1 MLLFIPITNKISGDS
16 GRSMR
21 VSYAFYLLKS
31 ITRRKRMPQKDKSPS
46 EKPKG
51 RRNQYHPQ
59 YTNTLHI
66 ELREN
71 KEDLYFDEEYILN
84 TGPLR
89 IDLLIIKKNENAVIK
104 SGLGAFFR
112 KINIWEYKNPKDT
125 LNVKE
130 FNKGLAYLHL
140 YIASKSEKIN
150 LSDLTLTFLRY
161 YKPRELFKELE
172 RDGYTIEEYEP
183 GIYHLGMMGQ
193 PSIQIIASRLLD
205 NKYEWVKAISDKTT
219 LSEIDRL
226 AFEVDKLD
234 QTDRKYAITVLE
246 FVGELN
252 EIKKEDTKM
261 GVIREYFDA
270 KEKLEIQEE
279 ELKSKEIKLK
289 AQDEEIKALKKEN
302 KNIKE
307 RLEQLEKKLGGIAML

>member
-1 MLLFIPITNKISGDS
+1 
-16 GRSMR
+16 MR
-21 VSYAFYLLKS
+21 E
-31 ITRRKRMPQKDKSPS
+31 KDKKPL
-46 EKPKG
+46 EKPRG

-71 KEDLYFDEEYILN
+71 KDDLYFDEEFILN

-104 SGLGAFFR
+104 SGLGAFFK
-112 KINIWEYKNPKDT
+112 KINIWEYKNPKDS

-140 YIASKSEKIN
+140 YIASSNDKIS
-150 LSDLTLTFLRY
+150 LSDVTLTFLRY
-161 YKPRELFKELE
+161 YKPRDLFKELE
-172 RDGYTIEEYEP
+172 KAGYKIEEYEP

-193 PSIQIIASRLLD
+193 PNIQIIVSRLLD
-205 NKYEWVKAISDKTT
+205 SKYEWVKAISDKIP

-226 AFEVDKLD
+226 ASEVENLD
-234 QTDRKYAITVLE
+234 RTDRKYAITVLE
-246 FVGELN
+246 FVGMIN
-252 EIKKEDTKM
+252 EIEEEKNM
-261 GVIREYFDA
+261 GVIRELFDA
-270 KEKLEIQEE
+270 KDKIEIQEE
-279 ELKSKEIKLK
+279 QIKSQEEQLQSKEEQLKSQEKEIN
-289 AQDEEIKALKKEN
+289 ALKKEN
-302 KNIKE
+302 KKFKE

>member
-1 MLLFIPITNKISGDS
+1 
-16 GRSMR
+16 
-21 VSYAFYLLKS
+21 
-31 ITRRKRMPQKDKSPS
+31 MPQKDKSPS

-140 YIASKSEKIN
+140 YIASNSEKIN

>member
-1 MLLFIPITNKISGDS
+1 
-16 GRSMR
+16 MR
-21 VSYAFYLLKS
+21 E
-31 ITRRKRMPQKDKSPS
+31 KDKKPL
-46 EKPKG
+46 EKPRG

-71 KEDLYFDEEYILN
+71 KDDLYFDEEFILN

-104 SGLGAFFR
+104 SGLGAFFK
-112 KINIWEYKNPKDT
+112 KINIWEYKNPKDS

-140 YIASKSEKIN
+140 YIASSNDKIS
-150 LSDLTLTFLRY
+150 LSDVTLTFLRY
-161 YKPRELFKELE
+161 YKPRDLFKELE
-172 RDGYTIEEYEP
+172 KAGYKIEEYEP

-193 PSIQIIASRLLD
+193 PNIQIIVSRLLD
-205 NKYEWVKAISDKTT
+205 SKYEWVKAISDKIP

-226 AFEVDKLD
+226 ASEVENLD
-234 QTDRKYAITVLE
+234 RTDRKYAITVLE
-246 FVGELN
+246 FVGMIN
-252 EIKKEDTKM
+252 EKEEEKNM
-261 GVIREYFDA
+261 GVIRELFDA
-270 KEKLEIQEE
+270 KDKIEIQEE
-279 ELKSKEIKLK
+279 QIKSQEEQLQSKEEQLKSQEKEIN
-289 AQDEEIKALKKEN
+289 ALKKEN
-302 KNIKE
+302 KKFKE

>member
-1 MLLFIPITNKISGDS
+1 
-16 GRSMR
+16 MR
-21 VSYAFYLLKS
+21 E
-31 ITRRKRMPQKDKSPS
+31 KDKKPL
-46 EKPKG
+46 EKPRG

-71 KEDLYFDEEYILN
+71 KDDLYFDEEFILN

-104 SGLGAFFR
+104 SGLGAFFK
-112 KINIWEYKNPKDT
+112 KINIWEYKNPKDS

-140 YIASKSEKIN
+140 YIASSGEKIS
-150 LSDLTLTFLRY
+150 LSDVTLTFLRY
-161 YKPRELFKELE
+161 YKPRDLFKELE
-172 RDGYTIEEYEP
+172 KAGYKIEEYEP

-193 PSIQIIASRLLD
+193 PNIQIIVSRLLD
-205 NKYEWVKAISDKTT
+205 SKYEWVKAISDKIP

-226 AFEVDKLD
+226 ASEVENLD
-234 QTDRKYAITVLE
+234 RTDRKYAITVLE
-246 FVGELN
+246 FVGTIN
-252 EIKKEDTKM
+252 EIEEEKNM
-261 GVIREYFDA
+261 GVIRELFDA
-270 KEKLEIQEE
+270 KDKIEIQEKQIKSQE
-279 ELKSKEIKLK
+279 EQLQSKEEQLKSQEKEIN
-289 AQDEEIKALKKEN
+289 ALKKEN
-302 KNIKE
+302 KKFKE

>member
-1 MLLFIPITNKISGDS
+1 
-16 GRSMR
+16 MR
-21 VSYAFYLLKS
+21 E
-31 ITRRKRMPQKDKSPS
+31 KDKKPL
-46 EKPKG
+46 EKPRG

-71 KEDLYFDEEYILN
+71 KDDLYFDEEFILN

-104 SGLGAFFR
+104 SGLGAFFK

-140 YIASKSEKIN
+140 YIASSSEKIS
-150 LSDLTLTFLRY
+150 LSDVTLTFLRY
-161 YKPRELFKELE
+161 YKPRDLFKELE
-172 RDGYTIEEYEP
+172 KAGYKIEEYEP

-193 PSIQIIASRLLD
+193 PNIQIIVSRLLD
-205 NKYEWVKAISDKTT
+205 SKYEWVKAISDKIP

-226 AFEVDKLD
+226 ASEVENLD
-234 QTDRKYAITVLE
+234 RADRKYAITVLE
-246 FVGELN
+246 FVGTIN
-252 EIKKEDTKM
+252 EIEEEKNM
-261 GVIREYFDA
+261 GVIRELFDA
-270 KEKLEIQEE
+270 KDKIEIQEE
-279 ELKSKEIKLK
+279 QLKSKDEQLQSKDEQLQLK
-289 AQDEEIKALKKEN
+289 DEQLQSKDEEIKELKKEVN
-302 KNIKE
+302 KFKE
-307 RLEQLEKKLGGIAML
+307 RFEQLEKKLGGIAML

>member
-1 MLLFIPITNKISGDS
+1 
-16 GRSMR
+16 
-21 VSYAFYLLKS
+21 
-31 ITRRKRMPQKDKSPS
+31 MPQKDKSPS

-140 YIASKSEKIN
+140 YIASNSEKIN

-252 EIKKEDTKM
+252 EIMMEDTKM

>member
-1 MLLFIPITNKISGDS
+1 
-16 GRSMR
+16 MR
-21 VSYAFYLLKS
+21 E
-31 ITRRKRMPQKDKSPS
+31 KDKKPL
-46 EKPKG
+46 EKPRG

-71 KEDLYFDEEYILN
+71 KDDLYFDEEFILN

-104 SGLGAFFR
+104 SGLGAFFK
-112 KINIWEYKNPKDT
+112 KINIWEYKNPKDS

-140 YIASKSEKIN
+140 YIASSSEKIS
-150 LSDLTLTFLRY
+150 LSDVTLTFLRY
-161 YKPRELFKELE
+161 YKPRDLFKELE
-172 RDGYTIEEYEP
+172 KAGYKIEEYEP

-193 PSIQIIASRLLD
+193 PNIQIIVSRLLD
-205 NKYEWVKAISDKTT
+205 SKYEWVKAISDKIP

-226 AFEVDKLD
+226 ASEVENLD
-234 QTDRKYAITVLE
+234 RTDRKYAITVLE
-246 FVGELN
+246 FVGMIN
-252 EIKKEDTKM
+252 EIEEEKNM
-261 GVIREYFDA
+261 GVIRELFDA
-270 KEKLEIQEE
+270 KDKIEIQEE
-279 ELKSKEIKLK
+279 QIKSQEEQLQSKEEQLKSQEKEIN
-289 AQDEEIKALKKEN
+289 ALKKEN
-302 KNIKE
+302 KKFKE

>member
-1 MLLFIPITNKISGDS
+1 
-16 GRSMR
+16 
-21 VSYAFYLLKS
+21 
-31 ITRRKRMPQKDKSPS
+31 MPQKDKSPS
-46 EKPKG
+46 ARPKR

-71 KEDLYFDEEYILN
+71 REDLYFEEEYILN

-104 SGLGAFFR
+104 SGLGAFFK

-140 YIASKSEKIN
+140 YIASSSGKISPSEV
-150 LSDLTLTFLRY
+150 TLTFLRY
-161 YKPRELFKELE
+161 YKPRDLFKELE
-172 RDGYTIEEYEP
+172 KAGYSIEEYEP
-183 GIYHLGMMGQ
+183 GIYHLDMMGQ

-205 NKYEWVKAISDKTT
+205 SKYEWVKAISDKTP

-226 AFEVDKLD
+226 TYEVNKFD

-252 EIKKEDTKM
+252 EINMEDINM

-279 ELKSKEIKLK
+279 VLQSQKKQLK

-302 KNIKE
+302 KKFKE
-307 RLEQLEKKLGGIAML
+307 RLELLEKKLGGIAML

>member
-1 MLLFIPITNKISGDS
+1 
-16 GRSMR
+16 
-21 VSYAFYLLKS
+21 
-31 ITRRKRMPQKDKSPS
+31 MPQKDKSLS

-140 YIASKSEKIN
+140 YIASNSEKIS
-150 LSDLTLTFLRY
+150 LSDVTLTFLRY
-161 YKPRELFKELE
+161 YKPRELFKELKKA
-172 RDGYTIEEYEP
+172 GYTIEEYEP

-205 NKYEWVKAISDKTT
+205 NKYEWVKAISDKTP

-226 AFEVDKLD
+226 AFEVNKLD

-252 EIKKEDTKM
+252 EVKKEDTKM
-261 GVIREYFDA
+261 GVIRDYFDA

-279 ELKSKEIKLK
+279 ELKSKDEQLQSKDKQLK
-289 AQDEEIKALKKEN
+289 SKDKQLKSKDKQIKALENEN
-302 KNIKE
+302 KNIRE

>member
-1 MLLFIPITNKISGDS
+1 
-16 GRSMR
+16 
-21 VSYAFYLLKS
+21 
-31 ITRRKRMPQKDKSPS
+31 MPQKDKSLS

-140 YIASKSEKIN
+140 YIASNSEKIS
-150 LSDLTLTFLRY
+150 LSDVTLTFLRY
-161 YKPRELFKELE
+161 YKPRELFKELKKA
-172 RDGYTIEEYEP
+172 GYTIEEYEP

-205 NKYEWVKAISDKTT
+205 NKYEWVKAISDKTP

-226 AFEVDKLD
+226 AFEVNKLD

-252 EIKKEDTKM
+252 EVKKEDTKM
-261 GVIREYFDA
+261 GVIRDYFDA

-279 ELKSKEIKLK
+279 ELKSKDEQLQSKDKQLK
-289 AQDEEIKALKKEN
+289 SKDKQIKALENEN
-302 KNIKE
+302 KNIRE